1 MMMDLFVFGTSH
13 QIFDGYTNK
22 IEKPKIFSKI
32 ISPGEK
38 NMNFVKI
45 IFSGERKILSV

>member
-22 IEKPKIFSKI
+22 IEKAP
-32 ISPGEK
+32 E
-38 NMNFVKI
+38 NFPH
-45 IFSGERKILSV
+45 